1 MTKIFN
7 ILPRTSGKTEKAVA
21 EFLLEPYSS
30 ILIVKGNREK
40 KYIIEKYHLTKF
52 TKYIHT
58 IESITLPIFNATVKN
73 LIIDEYLSFSYSNID
88 TVNYLIG
95 ASNLDSVSIYT
106 SIVKQFDSDIFY
118 LVQRLK
124 NRDYGASVSY
134 SSSRKEKLFNNELS
148 EIMCETSYQEYLELF
163 DNILTDDDVTVLTSD
178 YETFGTEFLYKSLN
192 HKPNLSKIEF
202 EMAFESKY
210 LHKFKWIKEITYKKF
225 QQDLD
230 IKQAKLYHKPS
241 QQF

>member
-1 MTKIFN
+1 MNKIFN

-30 ILIVKGNREK
+30 ILIVRGNREK
-40 KYIIEKYHLTKF
+40 KYIIEKYHLKKF
-52 TKYIHT
+52 IKYIHT
-58 IESITLPIFNATVKN
+58 VESISLPIFNVSVKN

-88 TVNYLIG
+88 TINYLIG
-95 ASNLDSVSIYT
+95 ASNLEYVSIYT

-124 NRDYGASVSY
+124 NCEYGASVSY

-148 EIMCETSYQEYLELF
+148 EIMCKESYQEYLELF
-163 DNILTDDDVTVLTSD
+163 DNILTDDGTIVLESN
-178 YETFGTEFLYKSLN
+178 YETFGTEFLNKSLN

-230 IKQAKLYHKPS
+230 IKQSKLYHKPL